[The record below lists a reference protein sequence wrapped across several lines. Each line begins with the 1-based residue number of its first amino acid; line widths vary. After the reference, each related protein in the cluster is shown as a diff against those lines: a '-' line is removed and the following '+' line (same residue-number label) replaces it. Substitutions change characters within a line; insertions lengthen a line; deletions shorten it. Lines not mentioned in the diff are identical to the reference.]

1 MSTEQENSFKA
12 TDLMK
17 KVLTVGV
24 GAIFLT
30 EESLRGVVSEIKLP
44 KELIKG
50 LLESA
55 GKTRREFLQNLSSE
69 MIDRVMDKVDPTA
82 LVEEFLQ
89 KNEVDLNIKVSFSP
103 KKKNHKNK

>member
-1 MSTEQENSFKA
+1 
-12 TDLMK
+12 MK

-44 KELIKG
+44 KELLKG
-50 LLESA
+50 LLDSA
-55 GKTRREFLQNLSSE
+55 GKTRREFLQNFSSE

-89 KNEVDLNIKVSFSP
+89 KNDVDLNIKVSFSP
-103 KKKNHKNK
+103 KKKKHKNK